1 MVSVFLFFFFLASAK
16 GSSENCMEDV
26 LYLWALEEE
35 KKCVAYFR
43 NPFLSIN
50 CTALPAGG
58 DGYHQ
63 CFGSHGAR

>member
-1 MVSVFLFFFFLASAK
+1 
-16 GSSENCMEDV
+16 MEDI